1 MRSSGTVQV
10 LVGGLGVGVHNVN
23 DDNIWHQVL
32 TGHSAGWGWAEHTGY
47 TIWHQ
52 AVPPGWTLL

>member
-1 MRSSGTVQV
+1 VQV

-32 TGHSAGWGWAEHTGY
+32 TGHSAGRGWAEHTGY

>member
-1 MRSSGTVQV
+1 MQV

-32 TGHSAGWGWAEHTGY
+32 SQDIAAGRGWAEHTAY